1 MLARLS
7 AAASGSQVSS
17 SEKSIGDERFF
28 LDMETFRLVVSVPD
42 ITWGHVAQM
51 CERAVN
57 PMYKGL
63 YSILEKDME
72 DVAHL
77 LAALEPNNGT
87 EPIEDPLPMSPGN
100 VSDDDSSCGRTLSST
115 INTIPSHSPTHL
127 SSEVLTPLFPLLSSP
142 PCARQ
147 PRETSCQIPYQDS
160 AFSNRLTVPTSL
172 PSFNESFPPM
182 LPPRRTCGRNIQHW
196 VWKNGHWQAALKG
209 LEPRPRVL
217 KHRRHRR
224 AGPVS
229 STQG

>member
-87 EPIEDPLPMSPGN
+87 EPIEDPLPMLPGN
-100 VSDDDSSCGRTLSST
+100 VSDDDSSSGRTLSPDPLVIRSA
-115 INTIPSHSPTHL
+115 NPSVPIIVIT
-127 SSEVLTPLFPLLSSP
+127 

-172 PSFNESFPPM
+172 PSFNQSFPPM
-182 LPPRRTCGRNIQHW
+182 LPPRRTCGRNVQHW

-224 AGPVS
+224 AGPVN